1 MEYLFIILSVL
12 AFIGLAQIRRIFEIE
27 ANQTRLIN
35 SLISAVVGVPLVIL
49 FELYIL
55 REHVTGVLAFG
66 NFCSYTVFWL
76 SIQGEQNNDSFFR
89 IEKLTDKPDSL
100 D

>member
-66 NFCSYTVFWL
+66 NFCSYTVFGYL
-76 SIQGEQNNDSFFR
+76 FKANR
-89 IEKLTDKPDSL
+89 ITIPFSHRKVNR
-100 D
+100 